1 MRFTFIVLFL
11 IPSTGNNSTS
21 LQEKEREQK
30 IPGLNRRENELLCF
44 DTDQEPSASGSGI
57 KYHPVHGIAV
67 GKDGIYVTVK
77 YNILPFIIGKLF
89 EHSTFRNYPPGIK
102 PIFKMYYKG
111 ILREEGGMNI
121 NSNTG
126 KGDKL
131 NEKRK
136 IKTYAIGGI
145 L

>member
-11 IPSTGNNSTS
+11 IPFTGNNSTS
-21 LQEKEREQK
+21 FQEKEREQK

-44 DTDQEPSASGSGI
+44 DTDQEPSASGLRI
-57 KYHPVHGIAV
+57 KNQPVHSIAV
-67 GKDGIYVTVK
+67 GKNGIYITVN
-77 YNILPFIIGKLF
+77 YNILPLIIGKFF

-102 PIFKMYYKG
+102 PIFKIYYKG
-111 ILREEGGMNI
+111 ILKEEGGMNT